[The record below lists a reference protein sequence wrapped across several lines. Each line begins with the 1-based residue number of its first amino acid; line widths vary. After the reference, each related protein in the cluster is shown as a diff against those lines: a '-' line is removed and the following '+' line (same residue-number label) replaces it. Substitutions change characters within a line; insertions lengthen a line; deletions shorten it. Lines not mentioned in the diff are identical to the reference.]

1 MHDKERQLLNNN
13 KNKRTSEVASAVS
26 TPNSGSNTSP
36 SPNPNKKRKSEA
48 ASANIVGL
56 KVSAS
61 TENSTG
67 RYKKEHFC
75 MTIAKTILS
84 EQDVE
89 TARNTLLSQISEAQ
103 REDPNVVKYATIQA
117 QESTYDLLFGDK
129 NDMRRL
135 IGIEGNVKV
144 EKHKT
149 ER

>member
-1 MHDKERQLLNNN
+1 
-13 KNKRTSEVASAVS
+13 
-26 TPNSGSNTSP
+26 
-36 SPNPNKKRKSEA
+36 
-48 ASANIVGL
+48 
-56 KVSAS
+56 
-61 TENSTG
+61 
-67 RYKKEHFC
+67 